1 MKSMMD
7 DEFEI
12 VDYKEGLGQEAGT
25 VIWVCRTKNNNDFC
39 SPPNGYTRTAK
50 EMFEN
55 GKNYIGKLLTVRF
68 QEWSKDKIPRFPV
81 GVQIRDYE

>member
-1 MKSMMD
+1 M
-7 DEFEI
+7 
-12 VDYKEGLGQEAGT
+12 GT
-25 VIWVCRTKNNNDFC
+25 REQ
-39 SPPNGYTRTAK
+39 RK